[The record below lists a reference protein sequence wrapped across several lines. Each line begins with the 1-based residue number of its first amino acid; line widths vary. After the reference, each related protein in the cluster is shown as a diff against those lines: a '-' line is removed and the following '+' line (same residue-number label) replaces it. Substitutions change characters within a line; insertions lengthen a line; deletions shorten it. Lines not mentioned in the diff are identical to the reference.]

1 MTVYCN
7 RVSGCVSR
15 GGTWVFGG
23 GKRGG
28 ASCSCRVNGGVSLR
42 KMAIMATYLTAKQ
55 VTEQTTARPCCAP
68 SERPF
73 IPEASPTDVAS

>member
-7 RVSGCVSR
+7 RVSGYVRR

-23 GKRGG
+23 GERGG
-28 ASCSCRVNGGVSLR
+28 ASSCRVNGGGISEEDDDHG
-42 KMAIMATYLTAKQ
+42 YLTAKQ
-55 VTEQTTARPCCAP
+55 VTEQTTVRPCGAP
-68 SERPF
+68 SKRPF